1 MSIYEKMK
9 RQPAVEDKMPK
20 IGHAVSEHVTS
31 CGNDRSLLVIRLPG
45 IPFESATDSILE
57 NRFDSLNRFL
67 SS

>member
-31 CGNDRSLLVIRLPG
+31 CGNDRTLLIIRLPG
-45 IPFESATDSILE
+45 IPFESATD
-57 NRFDSLNRFL
+57 R
-67 SS
+67 